1 MIRISEIVVDTSV
14 VAEWILNPRLNSK
27 LSKLREFAFEQI
39 VIAPAL
45 LKFEITNVLVKRA
58 RDLGVP
64 DVAFEVDTF
73 SQLPIEFDFV
83 LASHRDISH
92 IALQSG
98 LTGYD
103 AAYLELAMRRNAPI
117 ATLDKRLARAAT
129 KLGLQNLA

>member
-1 MIRISEIVVDTSV
+1 M
-14 VAEWILNPRLNSK
+14 
-27 LSKLREFAFEQI
+27 AFEQN

-58 RDLGVP
+58 RDLGVS
-64 DVAFEVDTF
+64 DVGFEVDTF
-73 SQLPIEFDFV
+73 SELPIEFDFAS
-83 LASHRDISH
+83 ASHRDISR
-92 IALQSG
+92 IALQFG
-98 LTGYD
+98 LTAYD